1 MENCSKL
8 ISYLLHSKNQTHIF
22 HLQTT
27 SYAEH
32 MALGTFYDEVTDLID
47 GLVESYQG
55 KYGIIRGYSAFGYND
70 YTDKNQTITYLD
82 GISKTVDTL
91 RVNIPDSYLQN
102 NQIDTI
108 IELIQSTLYKL
119 KNLN

>member
-1 MENCSKL
+1 MEHCSKL

-32 MALGTFYDEVTDLID
+32 MALGTFYDEITDLID
-47 GLVESYQG
+47 GLAESYQG

-82 GISKTVDTL
+82 GIGKTVDTL
-91 RVNIPDSYLQN
+91 RVNIPDSYLQ

>member
-1 MENCSKL
+1 
-8 ISYLLHSKNQTHIF
+8 
-22 HLQTT
+22 
-27 SYAEH
+27 
-32 MALGTFYDEVTDLID
+32 LID

-82 GISKTVDTL
+82 GICKTVETL
-91 RVNIPDSYLQN
+91 RVNMPDSYLQN
-102 NQIDTI
+102 QVDTI

>member
-8 ISYLLHSKNQTHIF
+8 ISYLLHSINQTHIF

-32 MALGTFYDEVTDLID
+32 KALCKYYEDVSDLVD

-82 GISKTVDTL
+82 GICKTVETL
-91 RVNIPDSYLQN
+91 RVNMPDSYLQN
-102 NQIDTI
+102 QVDTI

>member
-8 ISYLLHSKNQTHIF
+8 ISYLLHSINQTHIF

-32 MALGTFYDEVTDLID
+32 KVLCKYYEDVSDLVD

-82 GISKTVDTL
+82 GICKTIETL
-91 RVNIPDSYLQN
+91 RVNIPDSYLQ